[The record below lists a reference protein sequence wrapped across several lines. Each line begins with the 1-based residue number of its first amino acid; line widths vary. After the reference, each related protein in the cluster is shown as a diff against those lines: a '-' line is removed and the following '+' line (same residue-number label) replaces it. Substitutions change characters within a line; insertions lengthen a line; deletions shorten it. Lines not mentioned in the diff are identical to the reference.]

1 MRIADKCDNDK
12 KQLKILQVVPV
23 LGYGGVEKTVVNYFN
38 SLDTDKYMF
47 DFISHGKPKEYAKD
61 LEKKGCRI
69 YDIQTIGQIGFKGYK
84 RRISESI
91 DVKSYDIVHIHIGH
105 ITGLYAKVFS
115 QLGAKKIICHAHTTK
130 CVNSK
135 HQLFMPIFK
144 CMANRYSDF
153 RLSCGIM
160 AGNFCFGKGKFEFL
174 PNGIDYNLFKNVSQQ
189 EVQNLKKELGLD
201 DCPFIVGHIGHFSKP
216 KNHPFIIKLISE
228 YAKIEPSVRF
238 VLVGDGPDKK
248 EIEDLAYRSGV
259 KENTVFLGVR
269 RDIPVLMRMFDAF
282 ILPSFHEGLP
292 VVGIEAQGSG
302 TKCLLS
308 ENIDKTLDIGCG
320 LVEFL
325 PLLEN
330 CNNWV
335 NALEKI
341 RGNCDKVSF
350 LEIDEA
356 MEKGGY
362 DIASAAEKLEF
373 IYEKVSGNEISKIT
387 AKETVA
393 SADRK

>member
-1 MRIADKCDNDK
+1 MRIAIESANEK
-12 KQLKILQVVPV
+12 KRLKILQVVPV
-23 LGYGGVEKTVVNYFN
+23 LAYGGVEKNVVSYFN

-47 DFISHGKPKEYAKD
+47 DFISHGKPEEYAKD

-105 ITGLYAKVFS
+105 ITGLYAKAFRE
-115 QLGAKKIICHAHTTK
+115 LGARKIICHAHTTK
-130 CVNSK
+130 CINPK
-135 HQLFMPIFK
+135 HNLFMPIFK
-144 CMANRYSDF
+144 HMANRYSDY
-153 RLSCGIM
+153 RLSCGVM
-160 AGNFCFGKGKFEFL
+160 AGNFCFGTGKFTFL

-189 EVQNLKKELGLD
+189 DVQNLKKELGLE

-216 KNHPFIIKLISE
+216 KNHPFIIKLMSE
-228 YAKIEPSVRF
+228 YAKIEPSAKF

-248 EIEDLAYRSGV
+248 EIEDLADQSGV
-259 KENTVFLGVR
+259 KENAVFLGVR
-269 RDIPVLMRMFDAF
+269 NDIPVLMKMFDVF
-282 ILPSFHEGLP
+282 ILPSLHEGLP
-292 VVGIEAQGSG
+292 VVSIEAQSSG

-308 ENIDKTLDIGCG
+308 ENIDKTLDIGAG
-320 LVEFL
+320 LVKFL

-335 NALEKI
+335 NALENI
-341 RGNCDKVSF
+341 RKNCDKASSLV
-350 LEIDEA
+350 IHDA
-356 MEKGGY
+356 MEKSGY
-362 DIASAAEKLEF
+362 DIASAAQKLEF

-387 AKETVA
+387 AKETVT
-393 SADRK
+393 SADKK